1 MGFFRRIGTILGF
14 SKEDGHAV
22 VEEIEGKVGDTT
34 QPLPARRFR
43 VQVPVAAEK
52 PSLGPVVVPCSLGEG
67 GVQGFRWYS
76 RRLRIDEDGDVA
88 DEFLDE
94 ILPPAHSGESN
105 PGGVHPRFEV
115 KYTTRPAPVR
125 KQVVAIDGNVHP
137 CVDYHGISDGEPSAS
152 FHSLSAN
159 DPSIYRQ

>member
-14 SKEDGHAV
+14 VKEEAHAVGEEDGDKINDSA
-22 VEEIEGKVGDTT
+22 
-34 QPLPARRFR
+34 QRRPGRGFS

-52 PSLGPVVVPCSLGEG
+52 PSLGPVIIPCSLGEG

-76 RRLRIDEDGDVA
+76 RRLRVDEDGDVA

-94 ILPPAHSGESN
+94 IQPPTSSGDES
-105 PGGVHPRFEV
+105 HAAKPRFEV

-125 KQVVAIDGNVHP
+125 KQAITIDGNVHP
-137 CVDYHGISDGEPSAS
+137 CMEHQGMLRWV
-152 FHSLSAN
+152 
-159 DPSIYRQ
+159 